1 MSLHEF
7 YCESCD
13 EQTEIREK
21 HKVDKVSWQTELIY
35 YGRPNNNN
43 NNDKNKPVLRLPV
56 RQNPSLHCT

>member
-1 MSLHEF
+1 MGLHEF
-7 YCESCD
+7 SCESCD

-43 NNDKNKPVLRLPV
+43 DKNKPDLRLQP
-56 RQNPSLHCT
+56 PSLHCT